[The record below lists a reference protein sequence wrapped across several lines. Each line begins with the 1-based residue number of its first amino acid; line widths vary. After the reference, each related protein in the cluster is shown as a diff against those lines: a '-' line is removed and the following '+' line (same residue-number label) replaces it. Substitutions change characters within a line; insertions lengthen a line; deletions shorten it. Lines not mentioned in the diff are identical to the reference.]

1 MVVYEVK
8 CIVAKRVQ
16 ERKEEYFIQWK
27 NYSPTEN
34 TLEPAE
40 HLPED
45 LITTFESRYVDPLR
59 ADECTVL
66 FERGLK
72 APLAYSEAITMRQD
86 LLRSLFPDMPL
97 DFRGMSCLAYST
109 LLDGV

>member
-8 CIVAKRVQ
+8 RIVAKRVQ
-16 ERKEEYFIQWK
+16 GRKEEYFIQWK

-59 ADECTVL
+59 AAEYTVL

-72 APLAYSEAITMRQD
+72 
-86 LLRSLFPDMPL
+86 LLWLIARP
-97 DFRGMSCLAYST
+97 
-109 LLDGV
+109 